1 MKIIFRAGQYESDR
15 QKCPAGESNIL
26 CLHSNTWDDFGSKT
40 TFNATLFFEGSLF
53 LEFECKILVEGDY
66 NSITALQDQKKI
78 GWNGVFPIPNINY
91 ISVVS
96 NIQFYSS
103 IKSKL
108 EEPDC
113 IKVLEH
119 LRDAGYLI
127 NVLDDNKAK
136 LLSETSEFASSLLRE
151 SGASKSYNDGWQMF
165 VSYGDTGIND
175 FVLNLIDRKQHT
187 LPLSFNFKTSLLP
200 YDINV
205 LIGSNG
211 VGKSYC
217 LKSLVE
223 YWLGVASGARD
234 KLLELGHVPFDK
246 KPNLSRLIL
255 VSYSPFEEFTIDLEG
270 AELIDKETYK
280 YFGFRYKVE
289 DRVAINRNLPASD
302 SVHSVVTA
310 LEEDTK
316 FSSLTDWIGKFSTI
330 IDVLSNAFSFD
341 ETAIELK
348 KGSLGELKIFKTVN
362 DFDPVTPSV
371 NFNYKFKIIDDR
383 EFLIIDTSSKDVI
396 KHCLSNKMAILESG
410 TIFID
415 DDLVVEL
422 SSGQRLFS
430 YIVINVIG
438 SIRQNSLVVIDEPE
452 LFLHPTLEID
462 FVSLLKDVLIAF
474 KSKAI
479 LATHSLSVVREVPSN
494 CVHIFKEEEHGLEI
508 TRPPFETFG
517 GDMQRI
523 SSYVFGDKS
532 ISKPFDSWLKEQVKV
547 SSPEKLIALLGD
559 EINEEMM
566 MKILRLGRNSD
577 GS

>member
-1 MKIIFRAGQYESDR
+1 MKIIFRAGEYLSER
-15 QKCPAGESNIL
+15 QKCPLGESNVL
-26 CLHSNTWDDFGSKT
+26 CLQTNNWDDYGSKT

-53 LEFECKILVEGDY
+53 LEFECKILVKGNYDST
-66 NSITALQDQKKI
+66 NALREQKKI
-78 GWNGVFPIPNINY
+78 GWDGVFPIPNIDY

-108 EEPDC
+108 EDSAG
-113 IKVLEH
+113 INVLEN

-127 NVLDDNKAK
+127 NVVGDNNAK
-136 LLSETSEFASSLLRE
+136 LLSETSEFNSSLLRE
-151 SGASKSYNDGWQMF
+151 SGASKSYSDGWKMF
-165 VSYGDTGIND
+165 VLYGDTGIND

-223 YWLGVASGARD
+223 YWLGVESGSRER
-234 KLLELGHVPFDK
+234 LLELGHVPFDK

-255 VSYSPFEEFTIDLEG
+255 VSYSPFEEFTIDLSG

-316 FSSLTDWIGKFSTI
+316 FSSLADWIGKFSTI
-330 IDVLSNAFSFD
+330 IDVLSNAFTFD
-341 ETAIELK
+341 ETAIELRQGTLNKLMFSK
-348 KGSLGELKIFKTVN
+348 KVN
-362 DFDPVTPSV
+362 DFGIPAPPVILKS
-371 NFNYKFKIIDDR
+371 KIIEGR
-383 EFLIIDTSSKDVI
+383 EFLIFDASNHEIIQDCISKN
-396 KHCLSNKMAILESG
+396 LAIIESG
-410 TIFID
+410 VVFLND
-415 DDLVVEL
+415 NRVVEL

-438 SIRQNSLVVIDEPE
+438 SIRKDSLIVIDEPE

-479 LATHSLSVVREVPSN
+479 LATHSLSVVREIPSN

-547 SSPEKLIALLGD
+547 YSPEKLIALLGD

>member
-1 MKIIFRAGQYESDR
+1 
-15 QKCPAGESNIL
+15 
-26 CLHSNTWDDFGSKT
+26 
-40 TFNATLFFEGSLF
+40 
-53 LEFECKILVEGDY
+53 
-66 NSITALQDQKKI
+66 
-78 GWNGVFPIPNINY
+78 VFPIPKINY

-96 NIQFYSS
+96 DIQFYSS

-108 EEPDC
+108 GDAAG
-113 IKVLEH
+113 IKVLEN

-127 NVLDDNKAK
+127 NVAEDNKAK
-136 LLSETSEFASSLLRE
+136 LLSETNEFNSSLLRE
-151 SGASKSYNDGWQMF
+151 SGASKSFNDGWQMF
-165 VSYGDTGIND
+165 VLYGDTGIND

-223 YWLGVASGARD
+223 YWLGVESGSRE

-255 VSYSPFEEFTIDLEG
+255 ISYSPFEEFTIDLKE
-270 AELIDKETYK
+270 AELIDKDTYK
-280 YFGFRYKVE
+280 YFGFRYKVK
-289 DRVAINRNLPASD
+289 DKVAINRNLPASD
-302 SVHSVVTA
+302 SVRSVITA

-316 FSSLTDWIGKFSTI
+316 FSSLADWIGKFKTI
-330 IDVLSNAFSFD
+330 IDVLSNAFTFD
-341 ETAIELK
+341 ETAIELRQ
-348 KGSLGELKIFKTVN
+348 GSLSKIMLTRKVNAFGIPTLPVIFK
-362 DFDPVTPSV
+362 S
-371 NFNYKFKIIDDR
+371 KIIEGR
-383 EFLIIDTSSKDVI
+383 EFLIIDVSNQEIIKDCISKD
-396 KHCLSNKMAILESG
+396 LAIIESG
-410 TIFID
+410 VVFIND
-415 DDLVVEL
+415 NSVVEL

-438 SIRQNSLVVIDEPE
+438 SIRKDSLVVIDEPE

-462 FVSLLKDVLIAF
+462 FVSLLKEVLIAF

-547 SSPEKLIALLGD
+547 SSPEKLITSLGD